1 MGSDAKIG
9 LLLGLVF
16 IFIIAF
22 IINGLPKFRSGAN
35 NSELT
40 TNMVSYTNEPPGI
53 ADKERKAQES
63 LDFMSPPGKQLVG
76 EVPAPVVANP
86 DVRAIIPL
94 PQDISQTKEPN
105 AIIQIGPR
113 TDSVP
118 PATPAAQKTI
128 VEEPKQAKSVWPK
141 TYVVQTNDNLAD
153 VAKKFYGT
161 EQGNKAASVDRIFAA
176 NRNILKSPHEIF
188 VGQKLVIPAPPASTS
203 SQSKPTGVLSGS
215 MFEKVESIG
224 VRRLPSSGGT
234 AEPGRWYVVKDG
246 DSLWKIAADQLGNGS
261 RYKEISKLNPS
272 IASAEDDLE
281 VGTRLRLPSR

>member
-1 MGSDAKIG
+1 MTSDAKIG

-35 NSELT
+35 NNELT
-40 TNMVSYTNEPPGI
+40 TNMVNFPNESPGI

-63 LDFMSPPGKQLVG
+63 LDLMAPPEKRLVA
-76 EVPAPVVANP
+76 EVPAPVVENP
-86 DVRAIIPL
+86 DIRAIIPV
-94 PQDISQTKEPN
+94 PQDISDTKELN
-105 AIIQIGPR
+105 AIIQIGPKA
-113 TDSVP
+113 DSVRP
-118 PATPAAQKTI
+118 VTPVAQKTI
-128 VEEPKQAKSVWPK
+128 GEESKQVKSAWPK

-153 VAKKFYGT
+153 IAKKLYGP
-161 EQGNKAASVDRIFAA
+161 ELGNKAASVTRIFEA
-176 NRNILKSPHEIF
+176 NRNLLKSPHEIF

-203 SQSKPTGVLSGS
+203 SQSKPASVLSGP
-215 MFEKVESIG
+215 MFEKVDSIG
-224 VRRLPSSGGT
+224 GRRLPSGGST

-246 DSLWKIAADQLGNGS
+246 DNLWKIAADQLGNGS

-272 IASAEDDLE
+272 IASDEDNLD

>member
-35 NSELT
+35 NNELT

-53 ADKERKAQES
+53 ADRERKAQES
-63 LDFMSPPGKQLVG
+63 LDLTPAESRHTD
-76 EVPAPVVANP
+76 EVPAPLAQNP
-86 DVRAIIPL
+86 DIRAIIPL
-94 PQDISQTKEPN
+94 PQGISDTKEPK
-105 AIIQIGPR
+105 AVIEIGPKA
-113 TDSVP
+113 DSVP
-118 PATPAAQKTI
+118 PATPVVPKTI
-128 VEEPKQAKSVWPK
+128 VEESKQVKSAWPK
-141 TYVVQTNDNLAD
+141 SYVVQQNDNLAD
-153 VAKKFYGT
+153 VAKKFYGP
-161 EQGNKAASVDRIFAA
+161 EQGNKAASVDRIFEA

-203 SQSKPTGVLSGS
+203 SQSKPAGVLSGP

-224 VRRLPSSGGT
+224 AKRLPSGGGT

-246 DSLWKIAADQLGNGS
+246 DSLWKIAAEQLGNGS
-261 RYKEISKLNPS
+261 RYKEIGKLNPS
-272 IASAEDDLE
+272 IASDEDDLD

>member
-22 IINGLPKFRSGAN
+22 IINGLPKFRSGADN
-35 NSELT
+35 NALT

-63 LDFMSPPGKQLVG
+63 LDLTPFEKRPTD
-76 EVPAPVVANP
+76 EVPAPLAQNP
-86 DVRAIIPL
+86 DIRAIVPV
-94 PQDISQTKEPN
+94 PQGIFETKEPS
-105 AIIQIGPR
+105 AIIEIGPR
-113 TDSVP
+113 TDSLP
-118 PATPAAQKTI
+118 PVTPAAQKTI
-128 VEEPKQAKSVWPK
+128 VEEPKQVKSAWPK

-153 VAKKFYGT
+153 VAKKFYGP
-161 EQGNKAASVDRIFAA
+161 EQGNKAASVTRIFDA

-188 VGQKLVIPAPPASTS
+188 VGQKLVIPVPPALTS
-203 SQSKPTGVLSGS
+203 SQSKPAGVLSS
-215 MFEKVESIG
+215 PMFEKVESIG
-224 VRRLPSSGGT
+224 RKYLSSGGGT

-272 IASAEDDLE
+272 IASDEDNLD
-281 VGTRLRLPSR
+281 VGARLRLPSR